1 MGYILRRAAIGQNGI
16 HEAVGSIPSSST
28 KKIKKKS

>member
-1 MGYILRRAAIGQNGI
+1 MNGI

-28 KKIKKKS
+28 KKIKKKSRLGNS